1 MIDILLVKR
10 FIIWLCMKV
19 VRLRGEM
26 VLIFLGVVCC
36 LLVTFIFGMRVWYF
50 FTGQV
55 VAGEIVGYASGAKGL
70 YNIMASNYRIRIVY
84 ENEIFMVTS
93 IESVIHSSGTIPNRD
108 LWKECAVYFTSKIS
122 KTCVYKRLSYFRMD
136 GVVYIYTWLFG
147 NLVLGLGMTIV
158 NFTIIWFKTTG
169 NERHD
174 DAGRP
179 YVDGSKWI

>member
-1 MIDILLVKR
+1 
-10 FIIWLCMKV
+10 MKV

-108 LWKECAVYFTSKIS
+108 LWKECAVYFNPK
-122 KTCVYKRLSYFRMD
+122 YPKRVSIKGYHTLEWMAL
-136 GVVYIYTWLFG
+136 YIFILG
-147 NLVLGLGMTIV
+147 CLV
-158 NFTIIWFKTTG
+158 IWFS
-169 NERHD
+169 
-174 DAGRP
+174 
-179 YVDGSKWI
+179 V